1 MSKQNVRPFGLRDKV
16 GYMLGDVAN
25 DFSFIFASTY
35 VMVFYTKVMGISA
48 GIVGTMFLISR
59 CIDAFTDIGMGRI
72 VDNSKPTKNGR
83 IRPWILRMCAFV
95 ALTSFLMYQSF
106 LVNAPYGAKVAYMF
120 VTYILWGSIFY
131 TSINIPYGSMAS
143 VISNEPKDRSSL
155 SVFRSMG
162 SGIAGILIGVIAPMI
177 VYHTDAQG
185 NKVVSASSMSLIA
198 GIFSVLAIICYL
210 LCYTLTTER
219 VEYVPK
225 PQEQRASVGKTLAAL
240 VSSRSLIGLILS
252 AILLL
257 LATLM
262 AQGINNYLYADY
274 FKNTT
279 ALSVSS
285 LLMLPCMI
293 VLASVSTK
301 LGAKYGK
308 RECSMVGMFV
318 SGALYFIIGCMRIKN
333 VWLFVGMVF
342 LAMLGMYFFQMQC
355 WALVTDV
362 IDDMEVKSGNR
373 DDGTIYGLYSFSRK
387 IGQAIAGGLSG
398 WALGWIGYD
407 ELAAGQTQEVANG
420 IYNLSTFFPAAIYIL
435 CGLVLLFIYPLSKS
449 RVEANVAELQSRRS
463 AEK

>member
-143 VISNEPKDRSSL
+143 VIPDAPKDSRSL

-162 SGIAGILIGVIAPMI
+162 GGIAGILIGVIAPMI

-293 VLASVSTK
+293 VLAAVSTK

-398 WALGWIGYD
+398 WALGWIRYD